1 MIIFKTAPDFHFDH
15 IKLLS
20 CTLLWFINDSVGI
33 RLEISF
39 LFFHNACFNSSGN
52 NEVWLKDDHYLSCI
66 IYQACVL
73 PTSFA
78 NGF

>member
-20 CTLLWFINDSVGI
+20 CTLLWFTNDSVGI

-39 LFFHNACFNSSGN
+39 FFFIMLVLIALEIMKSG
-52 NEVWLKDDHYLSCI
+52 
-66 IYQACVL
+66 
-73 PTSFA
+73 
-78 NGF
+78 